1 MATGSDPDSSV
12 AEKQARVSVSA
23 EAIGKYLEGKV
34 SAEEIRAV
42 LRGMAARDIV
52 SEHDGLWSISFW

>member
-1 MATGSDPDSSV
+1 
-12 AEKQARVSVSA
+12 VSA
-23 EAIGKYLEGKV
+23 EAIGKHLEGKL

>member
-1 MATGSDPDSSV
+1 V
-12 AEKQARVSVSA
+12 
-23 EAIGKYLEGKV
+23 
-34 SAEEIRAV
+34 IRAI